1 MQNAQQHSM
10 KKECHST
17 NRFNDSEYNR
27 WSQGLKAIQSSN
39 PQCGIES
46 FLRTTDSLQPEHA
59 NMCVPFD
66 SDWQEMKKGRTTNMA
81 WKLREW
87 KRAVEQPLQHRNVAT
102 QWWWSSSRRLV
113 MKKPELRVGNWT
125 AARTALPPVAS
136 ARKLNKLGSTST
148 SKCVLLRA
156 ELNHHC
162 GE

>member
-1 MQNAQQHSM
+1 MQNAQQYNM
-10 KKECHST
+10 KKEFHST
-17 NRFNDSEYNR
+17 NHFNDSEYNR

-87 KRAVEQPLQHRNVAT
+87 KRAVEQLHNRCHSMVVELFSAIGDEET
-102 QWWWSSSRRLV
+102 RIARRELDGRSDCLTTSSVSQ
-113 MKKPELRVGNWT
+113 ET
-125 AARTALPPVAS
+125 
-136 ARKLNKLGSTST
+136 
-148 SKCVLLRA
+148 
-156 ELNHHC
+156 E
-162 GE
+162 